1 MSKKPSLPGKLFRV
15 FIVFFCFLLLVSV
28 GIAAYVYV
36 DLSRA
41 IKRNEAVDL
50 GGRKLPEDYKGAFNV
65 LIVGSDSGGG
75 DPRYKRGGENL
86 ADVTILVHVSADRTH
101 AEAVSIPRDTIVDIP
116 QCTGANG
123 ISLAAQKKVR
133 FNSSLFR
140 GGLGC
145 TVKTAE
151 LLTGL
156 NIEYAALLQFN
167 SVIGITETI
176 GGVPVCLKGPIKD
189 KYTGLDLPAGLHNIS
204 GQTALAFLRSRH
216 SIGDGSDLSRIRS
229 QQGFLS
235 SMLRKIRKINFVAEP
250 LKAYSIFRTIL
261 SNTTL
266 STSLNSLEKLGGMLL
281 ATLKVKPGNFV
292 FLRYPT
298 RVVGNVVYP
307 VLQQAKALNEA
318 LLEDRPITLL
328 GGKNNRLGVEI
339 TTPSAISET
348 PSSPTKQTESIPA
361 TTSPIGVEIQSIG
374 QTGEDE
380 SCVVPYG
387 K

>member
-1 MSKKPSLPGKLFRV
+1 MS
-15 FIVFFCFLLLVSV
+15 
-28 GIAAYVYV
+28 
-36 DLSRA
+36 
-41 IKRNEAVDL
+41 
-50 GGRKLPEDYKGAFNV
+50 
-65 LIVGSDSGGG
+65 
-75 DPRYKRGGENL
+75 
-86 ADVTILVHVSADRTH
+86 
-101 AEAVSIPRDTIVDIP
+101 
-116 QCTGANG
+116 
-123 ISLAAQKKVR
+123 
-133 FNSSLFR
+133 
-140 GGLGC
+140 
-145 TVKTAE
+145 
-151 LLTGL
+151 
-156 NIEYAALLQFN
+156 IEYAALLQFN